1 MTLNQ
6 LNYFVEVVKQSNFTR
21 AAEKLFVSQSTLSK
35 SIRAVERE
43 VEMELINRQAKEFA
57 LTPEG
62 QIFYD
67 YAQRI
72 LDFYDEQT
80 TALYER
86 LRRTPGS
93 LHLGMP
99 PTAGT
104 IYFFP
109 LLYDY
114 RKLYPAVDL
123 KITEMTSK
131 SVQQLVHEGTLD
143 IGVVIEP
150 FFDDKM
156 VTQTVYTSEA
166 VLVVSKDHPLANRRS
181 VDSADLAQE
190 QFLMVSRDYMYYDVV
205 IDHCKAAGYTP
216 NITFES
222 SQWDLILEMVAA
234 GQGISILPKP
244 LVDKLYSKRVRQIH
258 LKNPTFPWALTL
270 VYRRDKVL
278 TGPMKDFLAL
288 CEEGGGR

>member
-86 LRRTPGS
+86 LRRTPES

-123 KITEMTSK
+123 KITEMTYK
-131 SVQQLVHEGTLD
+131 SVQQLVTKVHC
-143 IGVVIEP
+143 IGWLLA
-150 FFDDKM
+150 FFDDD

-166 VLVVSKDHPLANRRS
+166 GMIVSKITPANRRS
-181 VDSADLAQE
+181 VDSAGMARA
-190 QFLMVSRDYMYYDVV
+190 FLRFPGLYVYEWWLTIARRAT
-205 IDHCKAAGYTP
+205 HQ
-216 NITFES
+216 ITFES
-222 SQWDLILEMVAA
+222 SPMGSD
-234 GQGISILPKP
+234 
-244 LVDKLYSKRVRQIH
+244 
-258 LKNPTFPWALTL
+258 F
-270 VYRRDKVL
+270 RD
-278 TGPMKDFLAL
+278 
-288 CEEGGGR
+288 GGRGRAQYSPQTLSG